1 MRDLDF
7 ERGVQLG
14 MLGMF
19 TGPCAAFGYWQL
31 TASNEFFGLFKL
43 PVALIVGL
51 LGGKALGFLVGLCGA
66 TLVAACTDWISTEHP
81 KRK

>member
-1 MRDLDF
+1 
-7 ERGVQLG
+7 
-14 MLGMF
+14 
-19 TGPCAAFGYWQL
+19 
-31 TASNEFFGLFKL
+31 LFKL

-51 LGGKALGFLVGLCGA
+51 LGGTALGFLVGLCGA